1 MDQLA
6 GLVSPRPA
14 RPPSL
19 DKVTTRRDISAVI
32 IGAGFGGLAAAV
44 ELRRRGIQNVT
55 VLEKADR
62 VGGVWRDNTYP
73 GAACDV
79 PSSLYSYSFAPNPD
93 WDRRY
98 AEQPDI
104 LGYIEDVAAREG
116 LAELVRTGTEVT
128 DAVWD
133 EATARWQVRTR
144 STDGTD
150 GPDDTATTYDADLLV
165 SAVGQLSRPH
175 IPRLAGMEVFSGPAF
190 HSAQWDHEV
199 DLTGKRVVVV
209 GTGASAIQFVPH
221 LQRRAAHVT
230 VVQRSAPYVVPKPDR
245 AYRRLHHR
253 AFRRAPV
260 TQTFGRELT
269 RSLSEQLN
277 RALAEQ
283 TVFTKAFLAAFKLH
297 LRHQVKDPS
306 LRARLVPDY
315 PVGCKRLL
323 FSNDWYPALTQPNV
337 DVVTGGVAEVTADSV
352 RTTDGTEHPADV
364 IVYGTGFLATE
375 FLAPMRIV
383 GRDGRDLH
391 EEWAAGAHA
400 YLGMTVPGFPN
411 FAMVY
416 GPNTNLGG
424 SSILS
429 MIECQTGYIGQAAE
443 ALAGGLDR
451 VEVRTDVA
459 ERYDHEMQERLSQ
472 SVWTSGCASWY
483 QTPGG
488 RVTTNWPGQ
497 VREYRERT
505 AAFELADYEHPGV
518 RPAGI
523 GHPAERVGT
532 QAT

>member
-1 MDQLA
+1 M
-6 GLVSPRPA
+6 
-14 RPPSL
+14 
-19 DKVTTRRDISAVI
+19 I
-32 IGAGFGGLAAAV
+32 IGGGFGGLAAAV
-44 ELRRRGIQNVT
+44 ELRRRGIQDVT
-55 VLEKADR
+55 VLEKGDR

-79 PSSLYSYSFAPNPD
+79 PSSLYSYSFAPKPD

-104 LGYIEDVAAREG
+104 LAYIEDVVEREG
-116 LAELVRTGTEVT
+116 LSELVRTGTEVT

-133 EATARWQVRTR
+133 DAAGRWHVQTR
-144 STDGTD
+144 SKDGST
-150 GPDDTATTYDADLLV
+150 TTYDADLLV

-175 IPRLAGMEVFSGPAF
+175 IPRLAGMETFPGPAF
-190 HSAQWDHEV
+190 HSAEWDHGV

-269 RSLSEQLN
+269 RTLSEMLN
-277 RALAEQ
+277 QALAEQ
-283 TVFTKAFLAAFKLH
+283 TAFTKAFLVAFKLH
-297 LRHQVKDPS
+297 LRHQVKDPT

-323 FSNDWYPALTQPNV
+323 FSNDWYPAITQPNV
-337 DVVTGGVAEVTADSV
+337 EVVNAGVAEVTPEGV
-352 RTTDGTEHPADV
+352 RTSDGSMHAADV

-375 FLAPMRIV
+375 FLEPMRIV
-383 GRDGRDLH
+383 GTEGRELH
-391 EEWAAGAHA
+391 EEWAGGAHA
-400 YLGMTVPGFPN
+400 YLGMTVPAFPN
-411 FAMVY
+411 FFMVY

-429 MIECQTGYIGQAAE
+429 MIECQTHYLGQAAV
-443 ALAGGLDR
+443 ALAGGR
-451 VEVRTDVA
+451 ARIEVRREVA

-505 AAFELADYEHPGV
+505 ESFELADYRHAGREVGFAPRGV
-518 RPAGI
+518 GR
-523 GHPAERVGT
+523 
-532 QAT
+532 

>member
-1 MDQLA
+1 
-6 GLVSPRPA
+6 
-14 RPPSL
+14 
-19 DKVTTRRDISAVI
+19 VTKQRDISAVI
-32 IGAGFGGLAAAV
+32 VGAGFGGLAAAA
-44 ELRRRGIQNVT
+44 ELRRRGVKNVI

-93 WDRRY
+93 WRRRY

-104 LGYIEDVAAREG
+104 LGYIEGVADTEG
-116 LAELVRTGTEVT
+116 LTALVRTGTEVEG
-128 DAVWD
+128 AAWD
-133 EATARWQVRTR
+133 DSARRWHVHARGG
-144 STDGTD
+144 DGA
-150 GPDDTATTYDADLLV
+150 PTTYDADLLV

-175 IPRLAGMEVFSGPAF
+175 VPRLHGIDAFAGPAF
-190 HSAQWDHEV
+190 HSAEWDHDV

-230 VVQRSAPYVVPKPDR
+230 VLQRSAPYVVPKPDR
-245 AYRRLHHR
+245 AYRPLHHR
-253 AFRRAPV
+253 VFRRAPS
-260 TQTFGRELT
+260 TQSFGRELT

-277 RALAEQ
+277 QALAEQ
-283 TVFTKAFLAAFKLH
+283 TAFTKAFLLAFKLH
-297 LRHQVKDPS
+297 LRHQVRDPT
-306 LRARLVPDY
+306 LRARLVPGY

-323 FSNDWYPALTQPNV
+323 FSNDWYPALSQPNV
-337 DVVTGGVAEVTADSV
+337 DVVTERISEAVPEGI
-352 RTTDGTEHPADV
+352 RTEDGALHVADV
-364 IVYGTGFLATE
+364 IIYGTGFLATE
-375 FLAPMRIV
+375 FLRPMRIT

-391 EEWAAGAHA
+391 EEWSSGAQA
-400 YLGMTVPGFPN
+400 YLGMTVQHFPN
-411 FAMVY
+411 FFIVY

-429 MIECQTGYIGQAAE
+429 MIECQTGYLGQAAE
-443 ALAGGLDR
+443 TLADGSTTR
-451 VEVRTDVA
+451 VEVRAEVA
-459 ERYDHEMQERLSQ
+459 ERYDHEIQERLSK

-505 AAFELADYEHPGV
+505 ATFEPADYHCT
-518 RPAGI
+518 A
-523 GHPAERVGT
+523 AEPVS
-532 QAT
+532 A

>member
-1 MDQLA
+1 M
-6 GLVSPRPA
+6 
-14 RPPSL
+14 
-19 DKVTTRRDISAVI
+19 I
-32 IGAGFGGLAAAV
+32 IGGGFGGLAAAV
-44 ELRRRGIQNVT
+44 ELRRRGIVDVT
-55 VLEKADR
+55 ILEKADR

-93 WDRRY
+93 WGRRY

-104 LGYIEDVAAREG
+104 LGYIEDVVDREG
-116 LAELVRTGTEVT
+116 LAGLIRTGTEVT

-133 EATARWQVRTR
+133 ESTARWQVRTR
-144 STDGTD
+144 AADGT
-150 GPDDTATTYDADLLV
+150 TTTYAAELLV

-175 IPRLAGMEVFSGPAF
+175 IPNLPGLETFDGPAF
-190 HSAQWDHEV
+190 HSAEWDHDV

-230 VVQRSAPYVVPKPDR
+230 VIQRSAPYVVPKPDR

-260 TQTFGRELT
+260 TQAFGRELT
-269 RSLSEQLN
+269 RSLSEMLN
-277 RALAEQ
+277 QALAEQ
-283 TVFTKAFLAAFKLH
+283 TAFTKAFVAAFRLH
-297 LRHQVKDPS
+297 LRHQVKDPT
-306 LRARLVPDY
+306 LRARLLPDY

-337 DVVTGGVAEVTADSV
+337 ELVTHGVTGVTADGV
-352 RTTDGTEHPADV
+352 RTDDGVVHPADV
-364 IVYGTGFLATE
+364 IVYGTGFRATE
-375 FLAPMRIV
+375 FLAPMRIC
-383 GRDGRDLH
+383 GKDGRDLH
-391 EEWAAGAHA
+391 EEWTAGAHG

-411 FAMVY
+411 FFMIY

-429 MIECQTGYIGQAAE
+429 MIECQTGYVGQAAA
-443 ALAGGLDR
+443 ALAGGVR
-451 VEVRTDVA
+451 EVEVRADVA
-459 ERYDHEMQERLSQ
+459 ERFDHEMQERLSQ

-505 AAFELADYEHPGV
+505 ETFELADYQHPVHAGSSQQRPVTVGPSPEGV
-518 RPAGI
+518 EA
-523 GHPAERVGT
+523 
-532 QAT
+532 

>member
-1 MDQLA
+1 
-6 GLVSPRPA
+6 
-14 RPPSL
+14 
-19 DKVTTRRDISAVI
+19 VTTGRKLSAVI
-32 IGAGFGGLAAAV
+32 IGGGFGGLAAAV
-44 ELRRRGIQNVT
+44 ELRRRGVQDVI

-93 WDRRY
+93 WSRRY

-104 LGYIEDVAAREG
+104 LGYIEGVAEREG
-116 LAELVRTGTEVT
+116 LAGLVRTGTEVT

-133 EATARWQVRTR
+133 ELTGRWRVQTCGKDG
-144 STDGTD
+144 ST
-150 GPDDTATTYDADLLV
+150 TTYDADLLV

-175 IPRLAGMEVFSGPAF
+175 VPQLPGMESFGGPAF
-190 HSAQWDHEV
+190 HSAEWDHDV

-221 LQRRAAHVT
+221 LQRRAAQVT

-253 AFRRAPV
+253 AFRRAPI
-260 TQTFGRELT
+260 TQAFGRELT
-269 RSLSEQLN
+269 RTLSEMLN
-277 RALAEQ
+277 QALAEQ
-283 TVFTKAFLAAFKLH
+283 TAFTNAFLVAFKLH
-297 LRHQVKDPS
+297 LRRQVKDPA

-323 FSNDWYPALTQPNV
+323 FSNDWYPAITKSNV
-337 DVVTGGVAEVTADSV
+337 HVVNEGIAEVTPDGV
-352 RTTDGTEHPADV
+352 RTTDGSHHAADV

-391 EEWAAGAHA
+391 EQWTGGAHA

-411 FAMVY
+411 FFMVY

-429 MIECQTGYIGQAAE
+429 MIECQTGYLGQAAT
-443 ALAGGLDR
+443 ALSNGLSR
-451 VEVRTDVA
+451 VEVRPEVA
-459 ERYDHEMQERLSQ
+459 ERFDHEMQERLSQ

-505 AAFELADYEHPGV
+505 ETFELADHVHAGVEV
-518 RPAGI
+518 RPSPEG
-523 GHPAERVGT
+523 VGT
-532 QAT
+532 

>member
-1 MDQLA
+1 M
-6 GLVSPRPA
+6 
-14 RPPSL
+14 
-19 DKVTTRRDISAVI
+19 I
-32 IGAGFGGLAAAV
+32 IGGGFGGLAAAV
-44 ELRRRGIQNVT
+44 ELRRRGISDVT

-79 PSSLYSYSFAPNPD
+79 PSSLYSYSFAPNPT
-93 WDRRY
+93 WRRRY

-104 LGYIEDVAAREG
+104 LAYIEELTEREG
-116 LAELVRTGTEVT
+116 LTGLVRTGTEVLG
-128 DAVWD
+128 AEWD
-133 EATARWQVRTR
+133 ESTGRWQVAARGE
-144 STDGTD
+144 DGT
-150 GPDDTATTYDADLLV
+150 TTTYDADLLV

-175 IPRLAGMEVFSGPAF
+175 IPRLPGMDQFTGPAF
-190 HSAQWDHEV
+190 HSAEWDHDV
-199 DLTGKRVVVV
+199 DLDGKRVVVV

-230 VVQRSAPYVVPKPDR
+230 VLQRSAPYVVPKPDR
-245 AYRRLHHR
+245 AYSGLHHR
-253 AFRRAPV
+253 AFRRLPL

-277 RALAEQ
+277 QALAEQ
-283 TVFTKAFLAAFKLH
+283 TAFTKAFLLAFKLH
-297 LRHQVKDPS
+297 LRHQVKDPT

-323 FSNDWYPALTQPNV
+323 FSNDWYPALSQPNV
-337 DVVTGGVAEVTADSV
+337 DVVTDTIAEVTPDGV
-352 RTTDGTEHPADV
+352 RTVDGDVHRADV
-364 IVYGTGFLATE
+364 IIYGTGFLATE
-375 FLAPMRIV
+375 FLVPMRIR
-383 GRDGRDLH
+383 GKDGRDLH
-391 EEWAAGAHA
+391 DWWAGGAHA

-411 FAMVY
+411 FFLVY

-429 MIECQTGYIGQAAE
+429 MIECQTGYLGQAASM
-443 ALAGGLDR
+443 LADGGVTR
-451 VEVRTDVA
+451 VEVRPEVA
-459 ERYDHEMQERLSQ
+459 ERFDHEMQERLAD

-505 AAFELADYEHPGV
+505 ETFEPADHLTATEPAVQPVG
-518 RPAGI
+518 RP
-523 GHPAERVGT
+523 
-532 QAT
+532 